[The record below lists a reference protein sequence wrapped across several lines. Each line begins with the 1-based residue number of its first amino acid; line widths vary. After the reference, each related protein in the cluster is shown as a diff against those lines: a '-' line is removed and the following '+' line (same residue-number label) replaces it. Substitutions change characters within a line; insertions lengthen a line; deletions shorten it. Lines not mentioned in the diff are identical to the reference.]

1 MQHLLKSEFKDHH
14 KFITQV
20 KKIVF
25 LFLLG
30 LMLSIPSN
38 LQAQLI
44 EPNSENVETSGDI
57 ILLALPAS
65 AALSTIVM
73 KDKKGFWQFTKSFA
87 TNLAVTGA
95 LKYSINKRRPFN
107 DGGQAFPSGHT
118 SITFQAASFIH
129 RRYGFKYS
137 IPGYLLAGW
146 TGYSRINA
154 TRHDGY
160 DVLAGAVV
168 GIGSSFLFT
177 TPYQREHMQ
186 LSFKSSEDEFLL
198 GFIYKF

>member
-1 MQHLLKSEFKDHH
+1 MPA
-14 KFITQV
+14 T
-20 KKIVF
+20 
-25 LFLLG
+25 
-30 LMLSIPSN
+30 
-38 LQAQLI
+38 LQAQRT
-44 EPNSENVETSGDI
+44 EPNSEAVETSGDI

-65 AALSTIVM
+65 AALSSVVM

-87 TNLAVTGA
+87 TNIAITGA
-95 LKYSINKRRPFN
+95 LKYTINKRRPFN

-146 TGYSRINA
+146 TGYSRIYA

-198 GFIYKF
+198 GFIYRF